1 MTTPSYSLDISGNSY
16 LGGDLDVTGNLD
28 VSGNINASEY
38 FFDTIQFRFIP
49 WTIISSGSNT
59 TNASGCITS
68 LSSSNA
74 NTLGTNPT
82 FSSGGSTFKY
92 AYSVV
97 GNTMY
102 LDFNYHASNNTGASN
117 GSGIY
122 SYIIPGN
129 FTPDTSTLTPST
141 FNYYTS
147 TTSSSNGY
155 NPSYGSVIG
164 FGNANAFGVFA
175 LSTQVY
181 LIQNTS
187 LTTGNGY
194 GIGILGMGSPWAF
207 QNSSFINYGVSS
219 NFFSFSFSCC
229 FSII

>member
-1 MTTPSYSLDISGNSY
+1 MAYSLDISGNSY
-16 LGGDLDVTGNLD
+16 LNGNLD

-38 FFDTIQFRFIP
+38 FFDTIQFKFIP
-49 WTIISSGSNT
+49 WTIISSGTNT

-82 FSSGGSTFKY
+82 FSTSSTFNY

-164 FGNANAFGVFA
+164 FGNANAFGVFVVP
-175 LSTQVY
+175 TQVY

-194 GIGILGMGSPWAF
+194 GIGVLVMGSPWAF

>member
-16 LGGDLDVTGNLD
+16 LGGDSIVTGNVGIGTLTPSYNLD

-38 FFDTIQFRFIP
+38 FFDTIQFKFIP
-49 WTIISSGSNT
+49 WTIISSGTNT

-102 LDFNYHASNNTGASN
+102 LDFNYHASKF
-117 GSGIY
+117 
-122 SYIIPGN
+122 P
-129 FTPDTSTLTPST
+129 FK
-141 FNYYTS
+141 
-147 TTSSSNGY
+147 
-155 NPSYGSVIG
+155 
-164 FGNANAFGVFA
+164 
-175 LSTQVY
+175 
-181 LIQNTS
+181 
-187 LTTGNGY
+187 
-194 GIGILGMGSPWAF
+194 
-207 QNSSFINYGVSS
+207 
-219 NFFSFSFSCC
+219 
-229 FSII
+229 

>member
-1 MTTPSYSLDISGNSY
+1 MTYSLDISGNSY
-16 LGGDLDVTGNLD
+16 LGGDLDV
-28 VSGNINASEY
+28 SGNIKASEY

-82 FSSGGSTFKY
+82 FSSGGSTFNY

-102 LDFNYHASNNTGASN
+102 LDFNYIATNNTGSTS

-147 TTSSSNGY
+147 NTSYSNSY
-155 NPSYGSVIG
+155 NPTYGSVIG
-164 FGNANAFGVFA
+164 CGNVNAYTG
-175 LSTQVY
+175 Y
-181 LIQNTS
+181 LILTQIYILQNTS
-187 LTTGNGY
+187 LTTGGGY
-194 GIGILGMGSPWAF
+194 GIGILGIPLSISRVYSSANWLF
-207 QNSSFINYGVSS
+207 QSDSFMNYGFST
-219 NFFSFSFSCC
+219 NFYSLSFNCSFP
-229 FSII
+229 IV

>member
-1 MTTPSYSLDISGNSY
+1 MAYSLDISGNSY
-16 LGGDLDVTGNLD
+16 LNGNLD

-38 FFDTIQFRFIP
+38 FFDTIQFKFIP
-49 WTIISSGSNT
+49 WTIISSGTNT

-68 LSSSNA
+68 LSSSTANA
-74 NTLGTNPT
+74 LGTNPT
-82 FSSGGSTFKY
+82 FSTSSTFNY

-175 LSTQVY
+175 VPTQVY

-194 GIGILGMGSPWAF
+194 GIGVLVMGSPWAF